1 MSKIKKT
8 EQADQATND
17 NQDYIQIINE
27 QQTKIAELT
36 DLAQRTQANFENYRK
51 HVEQD
56 LARSKQ
62 VGESTVVKKLLP
74 IIDTLDSA
82 MGLVPSELQ
91 GNDWVKG
98 VIGVHKNL
106 DKMMAELNLR
116 KQNVKVGD
124 EFDYNQHEAIMN
136 EGGDGDKEV
145 IVEVLRAGYIYNEQI
160 IRPALVKVAKQ

>member
-8 EQADQATND
+8 EQTDQATND

-27 QQTKIAELT
+27 QQAKIAELT

-56 LARSKQ
+56 LTRSKQ
-62 VGESTVVKKLLP
+62 AGESTVVKKLLP

-82 MGLVPSELQ
+82 MRLVPSELQ
-91 GNDWVKG
+91 DNDWVKG

>member
-8 EQADQATND
+8 EQTDRVTND

-56 LARSKQ
+56 LTRSKQ
-62 VGESTVVKKLLP
+62 AGESTVVKKLLP

-91 GNDWVKG
+91 DNDWVKG
-98 VIGVHKNL
+98 LIGVHKNL

-116 KQNVKVGD
+116 KQSVKVGD